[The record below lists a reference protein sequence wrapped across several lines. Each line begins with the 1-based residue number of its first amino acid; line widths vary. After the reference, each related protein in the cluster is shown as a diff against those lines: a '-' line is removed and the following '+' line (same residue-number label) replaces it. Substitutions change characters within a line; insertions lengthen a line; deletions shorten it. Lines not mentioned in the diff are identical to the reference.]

1 MGGINISQKHNLI
14 NKSKSPLFYTLI
26 SVIILTILTILTIIA
41 ISIKLS
47 FSNAAGEV
55 EGANDTAI
63 ATLNNVDILQAG
75 TGQSVTIKGETLN
88 ENDYGDNTTRR
99 TILNNN
105 VVRYNANYNVTKV
118 GQITFSITLP
128 ANNTIDEA
136 TIAESQGCLP
146 NLSKLESADITNS
159 DGTITKSYTNN
170 KATCVRNIT
179 TTGSTNWQITA
190 YLWGANNT
198 KIQPTL
204 AVSGETSTIKPEEIS
219 VVGRPNY
226 GVIYNTSADQG
237 FSSGYNRTILPR
249 IALYVPLSDSTGLLG
264 VAPLDTDSLTIIL
277 DTSALPAGW
286 GIYRQ
291 YSSFTGV
298 NVAMSTAAI
307 VTERSSDGKQLRI
320 SWPYAATAIN
330 KCATDD
336 SYANMCLYAAASLY
350 LSLPTSS
357 LPDGTNQYTI
367 NIESIDGTIDSHPV
381 QILPDRSYYTWTI
394 QNYAFGNPYIW
405 GDTAPYN
412 IGWTDNWGDGN
423 AIYAGQ
429 KVRLG
434 AWIQLNTIPS
444 SLDNVSTNLNYCVT
458 WNPNEANI
466 DDEATKAT
474 DVNSGSIL
482 SDYKVQY
489 GVTGTDMSVLPSSSQ
504 QYCGKVGDENIP
516 GQHMFFDTLE
526 EANQYA
532 KENNLAVNAMR
543 LWSAKTRA
551 NIRDGQTITFDYV
564 PIMAQGS
571 SINNVR
577 LNASA
582 TTSEWNTRKSYSVSS
597 DSPSPRSYRLTPGLL
612 SHTLTA
618 IPSSTNPGKEDH
630 ITITTKTYN
639 KDTDSKITVNLPE
652 GLTPKEGSFTI
663 TTGYEYN
670 DETNTNEP
678 IKAVLVE
685 GEGQDYTITSG
696 DGSTSSDSSSS
707 STSSNSSG
715 TIVTFNLD
723 HIAST
728 HHVPITGYDPIYPSE
743 SGVTNITLNSDTGL
757 YEEVI
762 TANNNNEDSDINND
776 DLPIAADNDGNG
788 ISHIGTPIEFDV
800 TVNEDTP
807 SPSTL
812 TINSTAS
819 GTGTDYASTTF
830 KTASDTITV
839 ANPPAMF
846 GYDLVASSNNIYAG
860 DNLTYDYSISNTTS
874 SNTNDITMLTV
885 LPFNGDSRGTTGLM
899 DMTKQDG
906 SSTTSN
912 PSTITNPYTISH
924 LSFSLPS
931 DGASGL
937 DTSATKL
944 YYTLDPKAREL
955 ESNPETL
962 ALDSSITWQELELD
976 SDGNIPTNIMT
987 NLQQQG
993 VLDNITALKLTN
1005 DELPSSSQ
1013 LRLNVALD
1021 NILAT
1026 TPSTKATLANDIT
1039 YLSYTLPNANTISNT
1054 TNTNTNIKTILR
1066 QEDGITTYSDGQVTS
1081 IHQNPNTVNY
1091 LGELLAL
1098 SIPEGEQ
1105 TIQVDLGLNDV
1116 VIGNPDTNDDST
1128 NPVNHLSLVAAT
1140 LRGYS
1145 LTAQASTENGAL
1157 LTEQEDARSIPAIST
1172 EPTKGTA
1179 GWSAKIAGSNNPTI
1193 GSLTSPTESTTW
1205 TAIPGINQT
1214 PLNLYSSTTKG
1225 RDNRTLTITYGIS
1238 AANTIADTY
1247 SARVVYTVVGE
1258 P

>member
-516 GQHMFFDTLE
+516 GQMMFFDTLE
-526 EANQYA
+526 EANTYA
-532 KENNLAVNAMR
+532 KQDGLAVNAIRAYMP
-543 LWSAKTRA
+543 SAS
-551 NIRDGQTITFDYV
+551 IDDGNGGSRFLVGEWDMKIYGLSNRQTMYI
-564 PIMAQGS
+564 
-571 SINNVR
+571 
-577 LNASA
+577 NASA
-582 TTSEWNTRKSYSVSS
+582 VLDQWA
-597 DSPSPRSYRLTPGLL
+597 YRLKDSNKLTDEPVSAISPIIVPGLL

-618 IPSSTNPGKEDH
+618 EPSSTNPGKEDH

-639 KDTDSKITVNLPE
+639 KDTNAKITVNLPT
-652 GLTPKEGSFTI
+652 GLSIKPGTI
-663 TTGYEYN
+663 TIKDPNTGN
-670 DETNTNEP
+670 P
-678 IKAVLVE
+678 IPLIE
-685 GEGQDYTITSG
+685 GETSDYTVSLNTTSTTKLTN
-696 DGSTSSDSSSS
+696 GST
-707 STSSNSSG
+707 
-715 TIVTFNLD
+715 VTFNLD
-723 HIAST
+723 NIAAN
-728 HHVPITGYDPIYPSE
+728 HGINLTGYEPIYPGE
-743 SGVTNITLNSDTGL
+743 SGVTNIECNTVSNTTNSSDTNPTCH
-757 YEEVI
+757 EVI
-762 TANNNNEDSDINND
+762 TTNNNNADDDPIND
-776 DLPIAADNDGNG
+776 DLPIAADNNGNG
-788 ISHIGTPIEFDV
+788 IEHTHTPIEFDV
-800 TVNEDTP
+800 VIDEDTP
-807 SPSTL
+807 APSTL

-819 GTGTDYASTTF
+819 GTGTDYASSTF
-830 KTASDTITV
+830 KSASDTIAV
-839 ANPPAMF
+839 ADPPRTF
-846 GYDLVASSNNIYAG
+846 GYDLTTSSNYVYAG
-860 DNLTYDYSISNTTS
+860 DNLTYNYQVSNL
-874 SNTNDITMLTV
+874 TNNEVTNLDLVTV
-885 LPFNGDSRGTTGLM
+885 LPYNEDSRGTTGLI
-899 DMTKQDG
+899 DPTVPD
-906 SSTTSN
+906 
-912 PSTITNPYTISH
+912 TNPYT
-924 LSFSLPS
+924 LTNLTTSLP
-931 DGASGL
+931 DGAHLYYTIDTTAVRQIEQGK
-937 DTSATKL
+937 DTSAL
-944 YYTLDPKAREL
+944 ISDP
-955 ESNPETL
+955 
-962 ALDSSITWQELELD
+962 SIIWQELD
-976 SDGNIPTNIMT
+976 SNTIPTDIASK
-987 NLQQQG
+987 
-993 VLDNITALKLTN
+993 ITALRLSIDNFAMDSKANFSITLT
-1005 DELPSSSQ
+1005 
-1013 LRLNVALD
+1013 
-1021 NILAT
+1021 NILANNPT
-1026 TPSTKATLANDIT
+1026 TDLQPSLASDIT
-1039 YLSYTLPNANTISNT
+1039 YLGYQAAGTPTLTSHTNLVKTSYEGNLLVLNPDKTAIT
-1054 TNTNTNIKTILR
+1054 TNLNPNEAKLGNGNVDNPDSLTNRLDITARTLNGYTVTMQVKGSSNSLLPISTNNTNRL
-1066 QEDGITTYSDGQVTS
+1066 
-1081 IHQNPNTVNY
+1081 
-1091 LGELLAL
+1091 
-1098 SIPEGEQ
+1098 
-1105 TIQVDLGLNDV
+1105 
-1116 VIGNPDTNDDST
+1116 
-1128 NPVNHLSLVAAT
+1128 
-1140 LRGYS
+1140 
-1145 LTAQASTENGAL
+1145 
-1157 LTEQEDARSIPAIST
+1157 IPAINT
-1172 EPTKGTA
+1172 TPTA
-1179 GWSAKIAGSNNPTI
+1179 GLTGWAISLDTTNANPTWQAVPAI
-1193 GSLTSPTESTTW
+1193 DSDTDQPTLPLAIYQTDGNGPKSLRLPI
-1205 TAIPGINQT
+1205 A
-1214 PLNLYSSTTKG
+1214 
-1225 RDNRTLTITYGIS
+1225 YGVSIS
-1238 AANTIADTY
+1238 QNTIADTY
-1247 SARVVYTVVGE
+1247 RAEVVYTLTAE
-1258 P
+1258 L